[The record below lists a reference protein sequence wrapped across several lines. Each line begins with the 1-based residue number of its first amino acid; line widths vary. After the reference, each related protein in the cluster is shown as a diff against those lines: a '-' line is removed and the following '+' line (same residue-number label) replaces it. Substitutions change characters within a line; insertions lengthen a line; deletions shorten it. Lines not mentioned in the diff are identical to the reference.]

1 MSNISADR
9 AQLLKQRTTV
19 VAACHKHKSDVS
31 LALSIILRTSSAAK
45 GALGTGL
52 LAHTKCMP
60 WMTRFSLGL
69 SNGVDKPCYGAVHG
83 RNRPLS
89 VGQVGEEGFQMI
101 GFSREG
107 RPFAFG
113 CEFGP
118 LVPAALVFALRPC
131 GNAFAGVQ
139 VPWAHRG
146 RE

>member
-1 MSNISADR
+1 
-9 AQLLKQRTTV
+9 
-19 VAACHKHKSDVS
+19 VAAARNKLKSDVS

-52 LAHTKCMP
+52 LAHTEWMP

-69 SNGVDKPCYGAVHG
+69 SNGVDKPCKDVKKPTAAMALSTAAH
-83 RNRPLS
+83 RNRPRA
-89 VGQVGEEGFQMI
+89 VGQVDEEGFQI
-101 GFSREG
+101 VGFSREG
-107 RPFAFG
+107 RPSAFR

-118 LVPAALVFALRPC
+118 LVLAALVLALRPC